1 MLLAH
6 VASAQGILTV
16 ERIAGQE
23 SPDLNYQVMP
33 RATYCHPQVASFGL
47 TQKQAQESGY
57 DVKIGTFPFQASG
70 KAIAMGDTE
79 GMVKVVADKKY
90 GEILGAHMIGPDV
103 TEMLAEFSLAQL
115 LEATTH
121 EIGWLVHSHPT
132 LTEAV
137 KEAALA
143 ADGQAIHI

>member
-1 MLLAH
+1 
-6 VASAQGILTV
+6 
-16 ERIAGQE
+16 
-23 SPDLNYQVMP
+23 
-33 RATYCHPQVASFGL
+33 
-47 TQKQAQESGY
+47 
-57 DVKIGTFPFQASG
+57 
-70 KAIAMGDTE
+70 
-79 GMVKVVADKKY
+79 MVKVVADKKY

-103 TEMLAEFSLAQL
+103 TEMLAEFSLAQS

-143 ADGQAIHI
+143 SDGQAIHI